1 MESVSLSR
9 ILIVEDDLGVREALA
24 LALGLEGYAV
34 LTATSA
40 AEGLRQVSAQPDLI
54 LLDVLLP
61 GSDGFSFLRE
71 LRERSS
77 VPVILLTALDEV
89 EWRVKG
95 LREGAD
101 DYVVKPYAL
110 AELLARIQALLR
122 RSSRGGAEALEYK
135 GIRLD
140 PEGMVAR
147 RGAKA
152 LELPPKAFQLLAT
165 FLKHPERVISRE
177 ALMLSAWGKLVED
190 NTLEVHLS
198 LLRRELG
205 APPAIQ
211 TLRGS
216 GYRLRL

>member
-77 VPVILLTALDEV
+77 VPVNFRIRARRRPL
-89 EWRVKG
+89 
-95 LREGAD
+95 GAS
-101 DYVVKPYAL
+101 
-110 AELLARIQALLR
+110 
-122 RSSRGGAEALEYK
+122 RSSWTRRPTAAPGG
-135 GIRLD
+135 
-140 PEGMVAR
+140 
-147 RGAKA
+147 
-152 LELPPKAFQLLAT
+152 
-165 FLKHPERVISRE
+165 S
-177 ALMLSAWGKLVED
+177 
-190 NTLEVHLS
+190 
-198 LLRRELG
+198 
-205 APPAIQ
+205 
-211 TLRGS
+211 
-216 GYRLRL
+216 